1 MLILY
6 AHPFSSYSWKAQI
19 ALDEKG
25 IDYDYRSVDP
35 QFPQHGEQLRA
46 LWPVG
51 KFPLLVDGDRT
62 LFETS
67 IIVEY
72 LDRVQPE
79 PRLIPGDPDAALRVR
94 QMDRVFD
101 LHVMAVMQEIV
112 NDRIRGPEGHAPMI
126 VDKARASLDTIYRWL
141 DTQLAGGG
149 WATLDGFTLADCAAA
164 PSLFYADWVHEIPA
178 DPQVALDVRFLDRIF
193 DNHFQ
198 ARFQAVVA
206 DYLPFITEKPDLAR
220 IARARDLLEKAYGWL
235 ETKLPDD
242 GWATPHG
249 FSLAD
254 CSAAPA
260 LFYAD
265 WVHPIDPRHARVRAY
280 RARLLARPSVAR
292 CIEEARP
299 YRSFFPLEVPDR
311 D

>member
-35 QFPQHGEQLRA
+35 EYPDHGEQLRA

-67 IIVEY
+67 IIIEY

-79 PRLIPGDPDAALRVR
+79 PRLIPADPDAALRVR

-112 NDRIRGPEGHAPMI
+112 SDRIRGPEGHAPII

-178 DPQVALDVRFLDRIF
+178 ELTNLR
-193 DNHFQ
+193 
-198 ARFQAVVA
+198 
-206 DYLPFITEKPDLAR
+206 
-220 IARARDLLEKAYGWL
+220 G
-235 ETKLPDD
+235 
-242 GWATPHG
+242 
-249 FSLAD
+249 
-254 CSAAPA
+254 
-260 LFYAD
+260 
-265 WVHPIDPRHARVRAY
+265 Y
-280 RARLLARPSVAR
+280 RARLQARPSVAR
-292 CIEEARP
+292 AVDGARP
-299 YRSFFPLEVPDR
+299 YRHYFPGGASDR

>member
-19 ALDEKG
+19 ALDGKG
-25 IDYDYRSVDP
+25 IDFDYRNVDP
-35 QFPQHGEQLRA
+35 EFPQHGEQLHA

-67 IIVEY
+67 IIIEY

-79 PRLIPGDPDAALRVR
+79 PRLIPADPDAALRVR
-94 QMDRVFD
+94 QLDRVFD
-101 LHVMAVMQEIV
+101 LHVMAVMQDIV

-126 VDKARASLDTIYRWL
+126 VAKARAALDTIYGWL

-149 WATLDGFTLADCAAA
+149 WATPDGFTLADCAAA

-178 DPQVALDVRFLDRIF
+178 
-193 DNHFQ
+193 HF
-198 ARFQAVVA
+198 ANLR
-206 DYLPFITEKPDLAR
+206 R
-220 IARARDLLEKAYGWL
+220 
-235 ETKLPDD
+235 
-242 GWATPHG
+242 
-249 FSLAD
+249 
-254 CSAAPA
+254 
-260 LFYAD
+260 
-265 WVHPIDPRHARVRAY
+265 Y
-280 RARLLARPSVAR
+280 RARLLAHPSIAR
-292 CIEEARP
+292 AVDGARP
-299 YRSFFPLEVPDR
+299 YRHYFPGGAPDR

>member
-35 QFPQHGEQLRA
+35 EYPEHGEQLRA

-67 IIVEY
+67 IIIEY

-79 PRLIPGDPDAALRVR
+79 PRLIPADPDAALRVR

-126 VDKARASLDTIYRWL
+126 VDKARAALDTIYRWL

-178 DPQVALDVRFLDRIF
+178 ELTNLR
-193 DNHFQ
+193 
-198 ARFQAVVA
+198 
-206 DYLPFITEKPDLAR
+206 
-220 IARARDLLEKAYGWL
+220 G
-235 ETKLPDD
+235 
-242 GWATPHG
+242 
-249 FSLAD
+249 
-254 CSAAPA
+254 
-260 LFYAD
+260 
-265 WVHPIDPRHARVRAY
+265 Y

-292 CIEEARP
+292 AVDGARP
-299 YRSFFPLEVPDR
+299 YRHYFPGGAPDR

>member
-1 MLILY
+1 MLFLY

-25 IDYDYRSVDP
+25 IDFEYRNVDP
-35 QFPQHGEQLRA
+35 EFPQHGEQLRA

-67 IIVEY
+67 IIIEY

-79 PRLIPGDPDAALRVR
+79 PRLIPADPDAALRVR
-94 QMDRVFD
+94 QLDRVFD
-101 LHVMAVMQEIV
+101 LHVMAVMQDIV

-126 VDKARASLDTIYRWL
+126 VAKARAALDTIYGWL

-149 WATLDGFTLADCAAA
+149 WATPDGFTLADCAAA

-178 DPQVALDVRFLDRIF
+178 ELTNLR
-193 DNHFQ
+193 
-198 ARFQAVVA
+198 
-206 DYLPFITEKPDLAR
+206 
-220 IARARDLLEKAYGWL
+220 G
-235 ETKLPDD
+235 
-242 GWATPHG
+242 
-249 FSLAD
+249 
-254 CSAAPA
+254 
-260 LFYAD
+260 
-265 WVHPIDPRHARVRAY
+265 Y
-280 RARLLARPSVAR
+280 RARLLAHPSVAR
-292 CIEEARP
+292 AIDGARP
-299 YRSFFPLEVPDR
+299 YRHYFPGGAPDR

>member
-1 MLILY
+1 MLTLY

-25 IDYDYRSVDP
+25 IDYDYRNVDP
-35 QFPQHGEQLRA
+35 EFPQHGEQLRA

-67 IIVEY
+67 IIIEY

-79 PRLIPGDPDAALRVR
+79 TRLIPGDPDAALRVR

-149 WATLDGFTLADCAAA
+149 WAMPDGFTLADCAAA
-164 PSLFYADWVHEIPA
+164 P
-178 DPQVALDVRFLDRIF
+178 
-193 DNHFQ
+193 
-198 ARFQAVVA
+198 
-206 DYLPFITEKPDLAR
+206 
-220 IARARDLLEKAYGWL
+220 
-235 ETKLPDD
+235 
-242 GWATPHG
+242 
-249 FSLAD
+249 
-254 CSAAPA
+254 A

-265 WVHPIDPRHARVRAY
+265 WVHDIPAELTNLRSY

-292 CIEEARP
+292 AVDGARP
-299 YRSFFPLEVPDR
+299 YRHYFPGGAPDR

>member
-25 IDYDYRSVDP
+25 IDFDYRNVDP
-35 QFPQHGEQLRA
+35 EFPEHGEQLRA

-67 IIVEY
+67 IIIEY
-72 LDRVQPE
+72 LDRMQPE
-79 PRLIPGDPDAALRVR
+79 PRLIPADPDAALRVR

-101 LHVMAVMQEIV
+101 LHVMAVMQDIV
-112 NDRIRGPEGHAPMI
+112 NDSIRGPEGHAPMI
-126 VDKARASLDTIYRWL
+126 VDKARAALDTIYGWL

-149 WATLDGFTLADCAAA
+149 WATSDGFTMADCAAA

-178 DPQVALDVRFLDRIF
+178 R
-193 DNHFQ
+193 
-198 ARFQAVVA
+198 
-206 DYLPFITEKPDLAR
+206 
-220 IARARDLLEKAYGWL
+220 
-235 ETKLPDD
+235 
-242 GWATPHG
+242 
-249 FSLAD
+249 
-254 CSAAPA
+254 
-260 LFYAD
+260 YANL
-265 WVHPIDPRHARVRAY
+265 RGY
-280 RARLLARPSVAR
+280 RARLLAHPSVAR
-292 CIEEARP
+292 AIEGARP
-299 YRSFFPLEVPDR
+299 YRHYFPGGAPDR

>member
-35 QFPQHGEQLRA
+35 EYPDHGEQLRA

-67 IIVEY
+67 IIIEY

-79 PRLIPGDPDAALRVR
+79 PRLISADPDAALRVR

-112 NDRIRGPEGHAPMI
+112 NDRIRGPEGHAPII

-178 DPQVALDVRFLDRIF
+178 ELTNLR
-193 DNHFQ
+193 
-198 ARFQAVVA
+198 
-206 DYLPFITEKPDLAR
+206 
-220 IARARDLLEKAYGWL
+220 G
-235 ETKLPDD
+235 
-242 GWATPHG
+242 
-249 FSLAD
+249 
-254 CSAAPA
+254 
-260 LFYAD
+260 
-265 WVHPIDPRHARVRAY
+265 Y
-280 RARLLARPSVAR
+280 RARLQARPSVAR
-292 CIEEARP
+292 AVDGARP
-299 YRSFFPLEVPDR
+299 YRHYFPGGASDR

>member
-25 IDYDYRSVDP
+25 IDFDYRNVDP
-35 QFPQHGEQLRA
+35 EFPEHSEQLRA

-67 IIVEY
+67 IIIEY

-112 NDRIRGPEGHAPMI
+112 NDRIRGPKGHAPMI
-126 VDKARASLDTIYRWL
+126 VAKARAGLDTIYGWL

-149 WATLDGFTLADCAAA
+149 WATRDGFTLADCAAA
-164 PSLFYADWVHEIPA
+164 PSLFYADWVHDIPA
-178 DPQVALDVRFLDRIF
+178 ELTNLR
-193 DNHFQ
+193 
-198 ARFQAVVA
+198 
-206 DYLPFITEKPDLAR
+206 
-220 IARARDLLEKAYGWL
+220 
-235 ETKLPDD
+235 
-242 GWATPHG
+242 
-249 FSLAD
+249 S
-254 CSAAPA
+254 
-260 LFYAD
+260 
-265 WVHPIDPRHARVRAY
+265 Y
-280 RARLLARPSVAR
+280 RSRLLARPSVAR
-292 CIEEARP
+292 AIDGARP
-299 YRSFFPLEVPDR
+299 YRHYFPGGAPDR

>member
-35 QFPQHGEQLRA
+35 EYPDHGEQLRA

-67 IIVEY
+67 IIIEY

-79 PRLIPGDPDAALRVR
+79 PRLIPADPDAALRVR

-178 DPQVALDVRFLDRIF
+178 ELTNLR
-193 DNHFQ
+193 
-198 ARFQAVVA
+198 
-206 DYLPFITEKPDLAR
+206 
-220 IARARDLLEKAYGWL
+220 G
-235 ETKLPDD
+235 
-242 GWATPHG
+242 
-249 FSLAD
+249 
-254 CSAAPA
+254 
-260 LFYAD
+260 
-265 WVHPIDPRHARVRAY
+265 Y

-292 CIEEARP
+292 AVDGARP
-299 YRSFFPLEVPDR
+299 YRHYFPGGAPDR

>member
-25 IDYDYRSVDP
+25 IDFDYRNVDP
-35 QFPQHGEQLRA
+35 EYPEHSEQLRA

-51 KFPLLVDGDRT
+51 KFPLLVDGDKA

-67 IIVEY
+67 IIIEY

-79 PRLIPGDPDAALRVR
+79 PRLIPADPDAALRVR
-94 QMDRVFD
+94 QLDRVFD
-101 LHVMAVMQEIV
+101 LHVMAVMQDIV

-126 VDKARASLDTIYRWL
+126 VAKARAALDTIYGWL

-149 WATLDGFTLADCAAA
+149 WATPDGFTLADCAAA

-178 DPQVALDVRFLDRIF
+178 ELTNLR
-193 DNHFQ
+193 
-198 ARFQAVVA
+198 
-206 DYLPFITEKPDLAR
+206 
-220 IARARDLLEKAYGWL
+220 G
-235 ETKLPDD
+235 
-242 GWATPHG
+242 
-249 FSLAD
+249 
-254 CSAAPA
+254 
-260 LFYAD
+260 
-265 WVHPIDPRHARVRAY
+265 Y
-280 RARLLARPSVAR
+280 RARLLAHPSVAR
-292 CIEEARP
+292 AVDGARP
-299 YRSFFPLEVPDR
+299 YRHYFPGGAPDR

>member
-25 IDYDYRSVDP
+25 IDFDYRNVDP
-35 QFPQHGEQLRA
+35 EFPEHGEQLRT

-51 KFPLLVDGDRT
+51 KFPLLVDGERT
-62 LFETS
+62 QFETS
-67 IIVEY
+67 IIIEY

-79 PRLIPGDPDAALRVR
+79 PRLIPADPDAALRVR

-101 LHVMAVMQEIV
+101 LHVMAVMQDIV

-126 VDKARASLDTIYRWL
+126 VAKARAALDTIYRWL

-149 WATLDGFTLADCAAA
+149 WATPDGFTLADCAAA

-178 DPQVALDVRFLDRIF
+178 QFANL
-193 DNHFQ
+193 
-198 ARFQAVVA
+198 
-206 DYLPFITEKPDLAR
+206 
-220 IARARDLLEKAYGWL
+220 
-235 ETKLPDD
+235 
-242 GWATPHG
+242 
-249 FSLAD
+249 
-254 CSAAPA
+254 
-260 LFYAD
+260 
-265 WVHPIDPRHARVRAY
+265 RAY

-292 CIEEARP
+292 AIDGARP
-299 YRSFFPLEVPDR
+299 YRHYFPGGAPDR

>member
-25 IDYDYRSVDP
+25 IDFDYRNVDP
-35 QFPQHGEQLRA
+35 EFPEHGEQLRA

-67 IIVEY
+67 IIIEY

-79 PRLIPGDPDAALRVR
+79 PRLIPADPDAALRVR

-101 LHVMAVMQEIV
+101 LHVMAVMQDIV
-112 NDRIRGPEGHAPMI
+112 NDSIRGPEGHAPMI
-126 VDKARASLDTIYRWL
+126 VDKARAALDTIYGWL

-149 WATLDGFTLADCAAA
+149 WATSDGFTMADCAAA

-178 DPQVALDVRFLDRIF
+178 R
-193 DNHFQ
+193 
-198 ARFQAVVA
+198 
-206 DYLPFITEKPDLAR
+206 
-220 IARARDLLEKAYGWL
+220 
-235 ETKLPDD
+235 
-242 GWATPHG
+242 
-249 FSLAD
+249 
-254 CSAAPA
+254 
-260 LFYAD
+260 YANL
-265 WVHPIDPRHARVRAY
+265 RGY
-280 RARLLARPSVAR
+280 RARLLAHPSVAR
-292 CIEEARP
+292 VIEGARP
-299 YRSFFPLEVPDR
+299 YRHYFPGGAPDR

>member
-6 AHPFSSYSWKAQI
+6 AHPFSSYAWKALI
-19 ALDEKG
+19 ALYEKG
-25 IDYDYRSVDP
+25 IAFDYRALETAEPFTHYD
-35 QFPQHGEQLRA
+35 ELRSH
-46 LWPVG
+46 WPVG
-51 KFPLLVDGDRT
+51 QFPLIVDDGVPH
-62 LFETS
+62 FESS
-67 IIVEY
+67 IIIEY
-72 LDRVQPE
+72 LDQKIAE
-79 PRLIPGDPDAALRVR
+79 P
-94 QMDRVFD
+94 
-101 LHVMAVMQEIV
+101 
-112 NDRIRGPEGHAPMI
+112 
-126 VDKARASLDTIYRWL
+126 
-141 DTQLAGGG
+141 QL
-149 WATLDGFTLADCAAA
+149 
-164 PSLFYADWVHEIPA
+164 IPA

-206 DYLPFITEKPDLAR
+206 EYLPFITEKPDLAR

-299 YRSFFPLEVPDR
+299 YRSFFPLEVQDR